1 MLSRE
6 ITAITEDCSLANS
19 SDQIFTPTQPLI
31 IGFHLSAELPVTA
44 SVNSVELVVQLL
56 AGGSPSGGTDW
67 SSGNHNQCHRGR
79 AGRGWCL
86 RRMAVRVPKCSRRQE
101 RGPSANAS
109 VIWSEGA
116 TVDGLHRTC
125 YAASAEA
132 SYTVATMACLS
143 VCEMS
148 KFA

>member
-1 MLSRE
+1 MALRLGERTGLAVTTTS
-6 ITAITEDCSLANS
+6 AIEGGQGEDGVYVEWQLGC
-19 SDQIFTPTQPLI
+19 Q
-31 IGFHLSAELPVTA
+31 
-44 SVNSVELVVQLL
+44 SVQD
-56 AGGSPSGGTDW
+56 G
-67 SSGNHNQCHRGR
+67 
-79 AGRGWCL
+79 
-86 RRMAVRVPKCSRRQE
+86 QE